1 MWPTQSNTA
10 LKSMNDGEFPKSG
23 INEMVLDPGAGSV
36 AWFAFLHDDLYQFGL
51 PIWTKERITTSRD
64 TVVIFFHFSV
74 NES

>member
-23 INEMVLDPGAGSV
+23 INEMVLDPGVSPG
-36 AWFAFLHDDLYQFGL
+36 LHDDLYQFGL